1 MTTII
6 TKNEGKRKLPFDE
19 KRLDIFIDSVTED
32 YTHLNTGGYRDK
44 VVRAITQHEEYKASE
59 ITSLLTLTALEEIS
73 KETPDWTYVAARVY
87 LRSLYK
93 QASRN

>member
-19 KRLDIFIDSVTED
+19 KRLVNFIDSVTED

-59 ITSLLTLTALEEIS
+59 ITNLLTLTALEAIS
-73 KETPDWTYVAARVY
+73 KETPDWTNVAARSY
-87 LRSLYK
+87 LRSLDK
-93 QASRN
+93 Q